1 MKYKPYIAKVA
12 YWVVEREDFAE
23 IGSFINEQTSEYT
36 YRECD
41 EGEVYLEFEP
51 QVLDNK
57 NVPNIGN
64 VEKLGVDI
72 IQIWL
77 D

>member
-1 MKYKPYIAKVA
+1 MDKYRPYIAKVA
-12 YWVVEREDFAE
+12 YWTVEKEDFDE
-23 IGSFINEQTSEYT
+23 IHSFINKQTSEYT

-41 EGEVYLEFEP
+41 EAVYLEFEP

-64 VEKLGVDI
+64 IEKLEVDI